1 MPQAISQVGASCSQ
15 MSLVVHQGT
24 YALQLK
30 VLFYLTQ
37 SDSEGRRKLDSGGC
51 RHSPTR
57 SHYWLQPFFWE
68 RIPYVRGA
76 APMLPPVAA
85 PSRPP
90 PPPPGPPWCNLA
102 DLRVDSPRA
111 QAILRGFQ
119 IGTRAGDGSD
129 AESAGEGS
137 DAESLPPV
145 PTAPPPA
152 AAAPVAPLP
161 PTGPP
166 QDERRDARGGTSAPA
181 DSDAQLVVAVP
192 PDVDVRIADSLLR
205 EWGVDTTLC
214 STVVD
219 GLLAVVRPRG
229 GGGRKAATHL
239 RVRAGKVRERVK
251 PLWTMKSVAAR
262 YADTFKFL
270 SLHLTSP
277 LRPPSRSFADIFSHQ
292 ASLGYDVVRNRKIRW
307 GDEAYKAFLLF
318 ACLDDPDVYEN
329 SCQAIATV
337 GDVPS
342 CGPSCG
348 DTESSLRHM
357 GALVE
362 CMYGVAR
369 GRDFHGLRFLHDTSE
384 WRTLYLDSS
393 GVFQSLN
400 YLQCALHGGW
410 CRRTNVWMHPMDGL
424 RLPAGLPNST
434 LYLAAVA
441 YLLVTRTDAP

>member
-1 MPQAISQVGASCSQ
+1 MRPHA
-15 MSLVVHQGT
+15 
-24 YALQLK
+24 
-30 VLFYLTQ
+30 
-37 SDSEGRRKLDSGGC
+37 
-51 RHSPTR
+51 
-57 SHYWLQPFFWE
+57 
-68 RIPYVRGA
+68 A
-76 APMLPPVAA
+76 APTQPTPRLP
-85 PSRPP
+85 
-90 PPPPGPPWCNLA
+90 CYNLA
-102 DLRVDSPRA
+102 DLPVDCPRA
-111 QAILRGFQ
+111 REILSGFQ
-119 IGTRAGDGSD
+119 IGTGTRPGDGSD
-129 AESAGEGS
+129 AAWAGGGS
-137 DAESLPPV
+137 DPEPLPQR
-145 PTAPPPA
+145 PTRPPPA
-152 AAAPVAPLP
+152 AAAPAAPLP

-181 DSDAQLVVAVP
+181 DSDALLVVAVP
-192 PDVDVRIADSLLR
+192 PDVDVRIADSLFR

-219 GLLAVVRPRG
+219 GLLAVMRPRG
-229 GGGRKAATHL
+229 DGGRKAAQHL
-239 RVRAGKVRERVK
+239 RERAGKVRERVR
-251 PLWTMKSVAAR
+251 PLWKMKSVAAR

-270 SLHLTSP
+270 SLQLTSP
-277 LRPPSRSFADIFSHQ
+277 SRPLSRSFADIFHHQ
-292 ASLGYDVVRNRKIRW
+292 AAAGYDVVRNREIRY
-307 GDEAYKAFLLF
+307 GDKAYKAFLLF
-318 ACLDDPDVYEN
+318 ACLDNPDVYEN

-369 GRDFHGLRFLHDTSE
+369 GRDFHDLRSLHDQSE
-384 WRTLYLDSS
+384 WRTLYSDSS

-400 YLQCALHGGW
+400 YLQCALHGGL
-410 CRRTNVWMHPMDGL
+410 CRRTNVWMHPIDGL